1 MMPEETA
8 LAATEMKAKVLMLT
22 HRAKFSLAM
31 HPWKEFVERVPAKA
45 KELELTMLTPRIG
58 RIINGPDLKLSVR
71 WWYEVK

>member
-22 HRAKFSLAM
+22 HRAKFSPAM
-31 HPWKEFVERVPAKA
+31 HPWKEPVERVPAKA
-45 KELELTMLTPRIG
+45 KELGLTMLTPRIG

-71 WWYEVK
+71 WWDEVK